1 MKDMSKKIVIL
12 TSRQNFIWTSM
23 QEIIT
28 WIEDIWSKWS
38 DSRSVECHW
47 INVDETPFKDIAK
60 LCLHS
65 DKIIITCFNLK
76 IASVLSGLRGRLSI
90 NSPWIFYLHGLASFG
105 CWPLYRWNVGQHLN
119 SQDIFVGSCQ
129 RDLAQVRIVFSDIK
143 TFIVPFSLP
152 LPEKI
157 IPKPKSAIK
166 KFAFIGRISSQKNLH
181 GLITSASLLKENF
194 ELHFFGKEDFY
205 GSPLMGFRDE
215 GYLDFL
221 KDTATKLNIS
231 DKVIFHG
238 FMDRMEIEAMMNDE
252 EWIFIAPSMHSD
264 ENFGMAAFRCLL
276 NGHRAI
282 LSNWGGHADYPKN
295 FPHQVK
301 LLDVYRS
308 EIGPWI
314 SINEMA
320 KAMSE
325 DFDSFKEFP
334 TPTYYNESSIHQSLD
349 EIFNFNEGET
359 KSISTSKILDD
370 LLARR
375 EQYIKE
381 NKSPDGSR
389 LYQDYCDS
397 LKDSFFFAYA
407 GGEKGKKEKSND
419 SYVLW
424 ANTSNGI
431 ITITDPHRGNFSFSN
446 NEIFADELG
455 LTYSVNI

>member
-1 MKDMSKKIVIL
+1 
-12 TSRQNFIWTSM
+12 M

-47 INVDETPFKDIAK
+47 VNVDETPFKDIAK

-65 DKIIITCFNLK
+65 DKIIVTCFNLK
-76 IASVLSGLRGRLSI
+76 IASILSGLRDKLSI

-105 CWPLYRWNVGQHLN
+105 CWPLYRWNVGQHLT
-119 SQDIFVGSCQ
+119 SQDVFVGSCE
-129 RDLAQVRIVFSDIK
+129 RDLVQVRIVFPDIK

-152 LPEKI
+152 LPTKI
-157 IPKPKSAIK
+157 APKPKPTVK

-181 GLITSASLLKENF
+181 TLITSASLLKENF

-221 KDTATKLNIS
+221 KDTAKKLNIS

-238 FMDRMEIEAMMNDE
+238 FRDRMEIEAMMNDE
-252 EWIFIAPSMHSD
+252 EWIFVAPSIHSD

-276 NGHRAI
+276 NGHRVI
-282 LSNWGGHADYPKN
+282 LSDWGGHADYPKH
-295 FPHQVK
+295 FTHQVK
-301 LLDVYRS
+301 LLNVYSS

-325 DFDSFKEFP
+325 NFDAFDEFP
-334 TPTYYNESSIHQSLD
+334 TPSYYSESCIFQSLD
-349 EIFNFNEGET
+349 EIFNFREQEITPIATN
-359 KSISTSKILDD
+359 KILDD

-375 EQYIKE
+375 EQFLLE

-389 LYQDYCDS
+389 LYQDYRDS
-397 LKDSFFFAYA
+397 LKNSFFYAYA
-407 GGEKGKKEKSND
+407 GGEKSKNEKNND
-419 SYVLW
+419 SNVLW
-424 ANTSNGI
+424 VNISNGMI
-431 ITITDPHRGNFSFSN
+431 SITDPHRGNFSFSEH
-446 NEIFADELG
+446 EIFTNQLG
-455 LTYSVNI
+455 LGYSTNT